1 LSGRED
7 EEAQQQN
14 QYSFSHSFSFS
25 AADIYCRPD
34 SIGRSVRHPGTGK
47 FPGVNTDERNYP
59 QTSTEKSTKLVTI
72 CNHHSPCPLAV
83 LVNVAGSK
91 GWLESPPDVAGRDL
105 ATKPRGGTMAEST
118 SKLTVSG
125 GDPQK
130 LAEMTALH
138 AIKRFKMLL
147 TMFKAKVA

>member
-1 LSGRED
+1 
-7 EEAQQQN
+7 
-14 QYSFSHSFSFS
+14 
-25 AADIYCRPD
+25 
-34 SIGRSVRHPGTGK
+34 
-47 FPGVNTDERNYP
+47 
-59 QTSTEKSTKLVTI
+59 
-72 CNHHSPCPLAV
+72 
-83 LVNVAGSK
+83 
-91 GWLESPPDVAGRDL
+91 
-105 ATKPRGGTMAEST
+105 MAEST